1 MLKTIIRVPN
11 HLGDCL
17 MAQGAIRAFAEM
29 TPDREIFLIL
39 PAWARSIY
47 DHIPYIRLLPVSGN
61 KLHGLKA
68 IGHQT
73 RKIRREKFGSG
84 IVLTPSFS
92 SALIMFLAGIKS
104 RCGYDGEGR
113 GILLNVRIP
122 TENVGGKH
130 RSERYHYLLERVA
143 GHPLNHL
150 KPSLSHS
157 EQAINRAGEIL
168 KRHGVVPEA
177 GFIVIAP
184 QAVAPSRRWGSA
196 NYRDLALNIIE
207 EMGLAIV
214 LLGTENEYG
223 AGQEI
228 KHDHDR
234 IVNLCGQTDIE
245 PAGAVMSLAKMF
257 VGNDSGLA
265 HLAAAV
271 QTPLVVLSGADKP
284 AETSPIS
291 DKKTVIIR
299 SDLDCISCVKNV
311 CPLKGERFM
320 RCMREITVSDV
331 YAEIVSLIKSL

>member
-1 MLKTIIRVPN
+1 
-11 HLGDCL
+11 

-29 TPDREIFLIL
+29 TPDREIHLLL
-39 PAWARSIY
+39 PGWARTIY
-47 DHIPYIRLLPVSGN
+47 NHIPYIKLLPLSGD

-92 SALIMFLAGIKS
+92 SAMIMFLAGIKS

-122 TENVGGKH
+122 TENVAGKH

-150 KPSLSHS
+150 KPSLTHS
-157 EQAINRAGEIL
+157 RQALDGAGEIL
-168 KRHGVVPEA
+168 KRNGVDPGA

-184 QAVAPSRRWGSA
+184 RAVAPSRRWGSE
-196 NYRDLALNIIE
+196 NYQDLALNIIE
-207 EMGLAIV
+207 GMGLPIV
-214 LLGTENEYG
+214 LLGTENEYS

-228 KHDHDR
+228 RHENDK

-245 PAGAVMSLAKMF
+245 LAGAVMALAKLF

-271 QTPLVVLSGADKP
+271 QTPLVVLSGADNP
-284 AETSPIS
+284 AETSPVS

-299 SDLDCISCVKNV
+299 SDLDCISCVKNI

-320 RCMREITVSDV
+320 RCMKEIAVNEV
-331 YAEIVSLIKSL
+331 YNAVQETIKD

>member
-11 HLGDCL
+11 HLGDSL

-29 TPDREIFLIL
+29 TPDRKIHLLL
-39 PAWARSIY
+39 PGWARTIY
-47 DHIPYIRLLPVSGN
+47 NHIPYIKLLPVSGD

-73 RKIRREKFGSG
+73 REIRREKFGSG

-122 TENVGGKH
+122 GESVHDKH

-150 KPSLSHS
+150 KPSLTYS
-157 EQAINRAGEIL
+157 EQALARAGEIL
-168 KRHGVVPEA
+168 KRSGVDSEA

-184 QAVAPSRRWGSA
+184 RAVAPSRRWGSE

-207 EMGLAIV
+207 GMGLSIV
-214 LLGTENEYG
+214 LLGTENEYS

-228 KHDHDR
+228 KHVHDM
-234 IVNLCGQTDIE
+234 IVNLCGETDIE
-245 PAGAVMSLAKMF
+245 LAGAVMALAKLF

-271 QTPLVVLSGADKP
+271 QTPLVVLSGADNP

-299 SDLDCISCVKNV
+299 SDLDCISCVKNI

-320 RCMREITVSDV
+320 RCMKEIKVKEV
-331 YAEIVSLIKSL
+331 YNAVQETIIK